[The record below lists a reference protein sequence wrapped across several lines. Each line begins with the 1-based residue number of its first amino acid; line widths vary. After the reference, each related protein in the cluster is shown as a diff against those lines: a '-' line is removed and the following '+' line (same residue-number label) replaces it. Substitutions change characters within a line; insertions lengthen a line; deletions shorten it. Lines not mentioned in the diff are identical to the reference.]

1 MTPAQKR
8 RARRE
13 RAQQLGSG
21 PGVSLF
27 TRGMVVSD
35 LKLRGILVN
44 ASSIQTTDIRKPSA
58 VPHEFAPP
66 IPHVEPRFVRG
77 PESIAEAVATYAL

>member
-1 MTPAQKR
+1 M
-8 RARRE
+8 
-13 RAQQLGSG
+13 
-21 PGVSLF
+21 
-27 TRGMVVSD
+27 
-35 LKLRGILVN
+35 N